1 MVTLPNLQLVNFIVT
16 EVTTT
21 FNFLS
26 SKTNYNKEH
35 KPGSFKYTSTLQ
47 ILTNAF
53 NVPFHEKR
61 GLFPLYYLVSVH
73 CATCQLYTRRSS

>member
-1 MVTLPNLQLVNFIVT
+1 MVTLPNLQLVNSIVT

-35 KPGSFKYTSTLQ
+35 KPGSFKYSSTPQ

-53 NVPFHEKR
+53 NVPLHEKQ
-61 GLFPLYYLVSVH
+61 GLFPLYYLVRIL